1 MLIRGSEWGYF
12 DNTKHLFFWLYN
24 IKQLIFCHF
33 NTNIKK
39 IRWNKPRPKMGN
51 IYVGPMFIVS
61 KRFFWPFSNNSG
73 LFQDFRRVRKISESC
88 RRFPKAVEDV
98 WRLPKMSEHCRR
110 CPKTAEDVHW
120 DCQRCPQT
128 YDRRY
133 LKTTAD
139 LACITHNN
147 SILKALLQRG
157 FTNRDHLERIY

>member
-1 MLIRGSEWGYF
+1 M
-12 DNTKHLFFWLYN
+12 KLFFFSHKQTNYA
-24 IKQLIFCHF
+24 IKGEISMLGLGLLS
-33 NTNIKK
+33 KK
-39 IRWNKPRPKMGN
+39 
-51 IYVGPMFIVS
+51 
-61 KRFFWPFSNNSG
+61 FFWPFSNNSG
-73 LFQDFRRVRKISESC
+73 LFQDFRRLRKTSEGC

-139 LACITHNN
+139 LACITHNS
-147 SILKALLQRG
+147 SILKR
-157 FTNRDHLERIY
+157 FYSEDTPTVTTEREYISNKSDYDIQIKQPMG

>member
-1 MLIRGSEWGYF
+1 
-12 DNTKHLFFWLYN
+12 
-24 IKQLIFCHF
+24 
-33 NTNIKK
+33 
-39 IRWNKPRPKMGN
+39 
-51 IYVGPMFIVS
+51 MFIVS
-61 KRFFWPFSNNSG
+61 RRLFWPFSNNSG

-133 LKTTAD
+133 LKTTAE
-139 LACITHNN
+139 LACITHKS

-157 FTNRDHLERIY
+157 YTKMKFNINECLNLTSNECNNRIFLLPIRSAILLRMYNGQQKWQACHSILAKNIWIYSIPE